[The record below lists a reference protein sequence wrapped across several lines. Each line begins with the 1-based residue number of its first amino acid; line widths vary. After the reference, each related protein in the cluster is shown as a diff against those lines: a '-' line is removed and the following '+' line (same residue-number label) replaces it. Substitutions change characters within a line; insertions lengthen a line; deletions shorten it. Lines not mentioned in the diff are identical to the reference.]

1 MEPTS
6 AVTTTAAAV
15 VTVSD
20 VFSGTQD
27 VFDLLLTMFKNVIDT
42 ITGNPLL
49 YVPVLL
55 TILGGLVVF
64 AIGVIRR
71 LGIRGISSSGRR
83 RGRRRA

>member
-6 AVTTTAAAV
+6 AVTTTAAAAIS
-15 VTVSD
+15 VSE

-27 VFDLLLTMFKNVIDT
+27 VFDLLLTMFGNVIDT

-55 TILGGLVVF
+55 AILGGLVLF

-71 LGIRGISSSGRR
+71 LGIKGVSSSGRR